1 MSNVIEFTG
10 EYYTRQKKSQD
21 FVDKIA
27 LNYVE
32 YMEAEGFDIYDH
44 QFVYDMAWIVKFTE
58 VLVDNQLGLA
68 NRLSTLMTN
77 LKSGKSGSK
86 DGVLQTY
93 REKQFYEKPS
103 ARRRREKMEGRLRAQ
118 RRNKENELPRKPPTK
133 RGSS

>member
-1 MSNVIEFTG
+1 MSNIIEFTG
-10 EYYTRQKKSQD
+10 EYYTRQKRSQE
-21 FVDKIA
+21 FVDNIA

-32 YMEAEGFDIYDH
+32 YAQEQGFDIYDQ

-86 DGVLQTY
+86 
-93 REKQFYEKPS
+93 E
-103 ARRRREKMEGRLRAQ
+103 
-118 RRNKENELPRKPPTK
+118 
-133 RGSS
+133 

>member
-1 MSNVIEFTG
+1 MSNIIEFTG
-10 EYYTRQKKSQD
+10 EYYTRQKRSQE
-21 FVDKIA
+21 FVDSIA

-32 YMEAEGFDIYDH
+32 FAEQEGFDIYDQ

-86 DGVLQTY
+86 
-93 REKQFYEKPS
+93 E
-103 ARRRREKMEGRLRAQ
+103 
-118 RRNKENELPRKPPTK
+118 
-133 RGSS
+133 

>member
-1 MSNVIEFTG
+1 MSNVLEFTG
-10 EYYTRQKKSQD
+10 EYYTRQKRSQE
-21 FVDKIA
+21 FVANIA

-32 YMEAEGFDIYDH
+32 FAQEQGFDIYDQ

-86 DGVLQTY
+86 
-93 REKQFYEKPS
+93 E
-103 ARRRREKMEGRLRAQ
+103 
-118 RRNKENELPRKPPTK
+118 
-133 RGSS
+133 

>member
-10 EYYTRQKKSQD
+10 EYYTRQKRSQE
-21 FVDKIA
+21 FVDNIA

-32 YMEAEGFDIYDH
+32 YAQEQGFNIYDQ

-86 DGVLQTY
+86 
-93 REKQFYEKPS
+93 E
-103 ARRRREKMEGRLRAQ
+103 
-118 RRNKENELPRKPPTK
+118 
-133 RGSS
+133 

>member
-1 MSNVIEFTG
+1 MSNVLEFTG
-10 EYYTRQKKSQD
+10 EYYTRQKRSQE
-21 FVDKIA
+21 FVDNIA

-32 YMEAEGFDIYDH
+32 FAQEQGFDIYYQ

-86 DGVLQTY
+86 
-93 REKQFYEKPS
+93 E
-103 ARRRREKMEGRLRAQ
+103 
-118 RRNKENELPRKPPTK
+118 
-133 RGSS
+133 

>member
-1 MSNVIEFTG
+1 MSNVLEFTG
-10 EYYTRQKKSQD
+10 EYYTRQNRSQE
-21 FVDKIA
+21 FVGNIA

-32 YMEAEGFDIYDH
+32 FAQEQGFDIYDQ

-86 DGVLQTY
+86 
-93 REKQFYEKPS
+93 E
-103 ARRRREKMEGRLRAQ
+103 
-118 RRNKENELPRKPPTK
+118 
-133 RGSS
+133 

>member
-1 MSNVIEFTG
+1 MSNVLEFTG
-10 EYYTRQKKSQD
+10 EYYTRQKRSQE
-21 FVDKIA
+21 FVDNIA

-32 YMEAEGFDIYDH
+32 FAQEQGFDIYDQ

-86 DGVLQTY
+86 
-93 REKQFYEKPS
+93 E
-103 ARRRREKMEGRLRAQ
+103 
-118 RRNKENELPRKPPTK
+118 
-133 RGSS
+133 

>member
-1 MSNVIEFTG
+1 MSNIIEFPG
-10 EYYTRQKKSQD
+10 EYYTRQKRSQE
-21 FVDKIA
+21 FVDNIA

-32 YMEAEGFDIYDH
+32 FAQEQGFDIYDQ

-86 DGVLQTY
+86 
-93 REKQFYEKPS
+93 E
-103 ARRRREKMEGRLRAQ
+103 
-118 RRNKENELPRKPPTK
+118 
-133 RGSS
+133 

>member
-10 EYYTRQKKSQD
+10 EYYTRQKRSQE
-21 FVDKIA
+21 FVDNIA

-32 YMEAEGFDIYDH
+32 YAQEQGFDIYDQ

-86 DGVLQTY
+86 
-93 REKQFYEKPS
+93 E
-103 ARRRREKMEGRLRAQ
+103 
-118 RRNKENELPRKPPTK
+118 
-133 RGSS
+133 

>member
-1 MSNVIEFTG
+1 MSKVLEFTG
-10 EYYTRQKKSQD
+10 EYYTRQKRSQE
-21 FVDKIA
+21 FVDNIA

-32 YMEAEGFDIYDH
+32 FAQEQGFDIYDQ

-86 DGVLQTY
+86 
-93 REKQFYEKPS
+93 E
-103 ARRRREKMEGRLRAQ
+103 
-118 RRNKENELPRKPPTK
+118 
-133 RGSS
+133 

>member
-1 MSNVIEFTG
+1 MSNIIEFTG
-10 EYYTRQKKSQD
+10 EYYTRQKRSQE
-21 FVDKIA
+21 FVDSIS

-32 YMEAEGFDIYDH
+32 FAEQEGFDIYDQ

-86 DGVLQTY
+86 
-93 REKQFYEKPS
+93 E
-103 ARRRREKMEGRLRAQ
+103 
-118 RRNKENELPRKPPTK
+118 
-133 RGSS
+133 

>member
-1 MSNVIEFTG
+1 MSNIIEFTG
-10 EYYTRQKKSQD
+10 EYYTRQKRSQE
-21 FVDKIA
+21 FVDNIA

-32 YMEAEGFDIYDH
+32 FAQEQGFDIYDQ

-86 DGVLQTY
+86 
-93 REKQFYEKPS
+93 E
-103 ARRRREKMEGRLRAQ
+103 
-118 RRNKENELPRKPPTK
+118 
-133 RGSS
+133 